1 RSAGYSIIAVAPKQ
15 DGAIRARVS
24 FVVKDGKPVAV
35 TAWAENFMCGNHD
48 LESGPSVCAHL
59 KGRANDYIIKV
70 VKGELGDPTL
80 SFQLRREFDVI
91 SAVNLMSSRWSRI
104 ICGMI
109 LKGLGYAGIVEWLN
123 KNVAKT
129 KDYAGRDTRFIA

>member
-1 RSAGYSIIAVAPKQ
+1 VVPKQ
-15 DGAIRARVS
+15 DGAISARFS

-91 SAVNLMSSRWSRI
+91 AVVSNYLRHDPEI
-104 ICGMI
+104 
-109 LKGLGYAGIVEWLN
+109 LGYAWIIEWLN